1 MGRVFSDM
9 RTGMT
14 LLAALTAFAVVA
26 DGGLAGK
33 KPAPTPAAATAAATC
48 KAPRAAVLTGTFL
61 AAGESSFTMDVTR
74 TNAHPRS
81 LAGKKGLEVR
91 LDAASK
97 LVRRGASARL
107 DQLVAGDRLNVQG
120 RLCKGSDA
128 AAASLLARRVVA
140 RPKASAG

>member
-1 MGRVFSDM
+1 MK
-9 RTGMT
+9 TGMT
-14 LLAALTAFAVVA
+14 LLVALTAFAVVA

-33 KPAPTPAAATAAATC
+33 KPSPAPAAPTAVQC
-48 KAPRAAVLTGTFL
+48 KAPRAAVLTGTFV
-61 AAGESSFTMDVTR
+61 AAGEASFTMDVAR

-81 LAGKKGLEVR
+81 LAGKKGLEVK
-91 LDAASK
+91 LDASTK

-120 RLCKGSDA
+120 RLCKGTDA

-140 RPKASAG
+140 RPKAAEA